1 MEWSQSPAP
10 AKGRPCRA
18 CPQLHASE
26 VRLNGEGWLEDG
38 CQSRPIGVTEMYLF
52 HLECLVKLPISSLS
66 QPSEGFYA
74 DPFPLS
80 VTFGTSLASLPA
92 SRKCFMSQRHQSHHS
107 TSSMFEF
114 RLLGLVVQII
124 NHTST
129 IYICLQ
135 YLAAIRRTC
144 QICPL
149 LSYGS
154 LYCPAR
160 RCSPFETDDLILD
173 P

>member
-38 CQSRPIGVTEMYLF
+38 CQSRPIGVTEMCLF

-66 QPSEGFYA
+66 QPSEGFHA

-92 SRKCFMSQRHQSHHS
+92 SRKCFMSQRQQRHRKVTQSHPS
-107 TSSMFEF
+107 TSTMFPS
-114 RLLGLVVQII
+114 LGFGGSD
-124 NHTST
+124 HKP
-129 IYICLQ
+129 
-135 YLAAIRRTC
+135 YLYHPYMSAVLGCNT
-144 QICPL
+144 PYL
-149 LSYGS
+149 PNLSFIVLRFS
-154 LYCPAR
+154 
-160 RCSPFETDDLILD
+160 IL
-173 P
+173 PRKCMLAL